1 MQATTSR
8 FSVAVGLL
16 IGTLLLVPGCSSA
29 GTTAA
34 SSAAPAPAAR
44 SGSAPPSASAA
55 TTVSTTEADFSIALS
70 QKAFTPGTY
79 VFQVRNAGKYPHNLV
94 IAGPG
99 VNSAA
104 SETMKPGGSAAVTV
118 TMKAGS
124 YELWCSIPG
133 HKDQGMDVTITVA

>member
-1 MQATTSR
+1 MRTTTSR
-8 FSVAVGLL
+8 FSVAIGLL

-34 SSAAPAPAAR
+34 SSAAPAPAAS
-44 SGSAPPSASAA
+44 SGAAPPAA
-55 TTVSTTEADFSIALS
+55 PAGTTVSATEADFSITLS

-79 VFQVRNAGKYPHNLV
+79 VFKVTNAGKYGHNLV

-99 VNSAA
+99 VNSVT
-104 SETMKPGGSAAVTV
+104 SETMRSGGSGAVTV
-118 TMKAGS
+118 TLKAGS